1 MLGFA
6 RVTQNKCL
14 NAEGVG
20 RMQILA
26 DDLLATLPPAKYA
39 PIKQVGKRNVPTHT
53 LTIDGRSV
61 TVAIKP
67 LAGILRTFKGKQ
79 IDIATNPLGMTI
91 TAPGT
96 TATLYDLDNPIADE
110 AFEQWR
116 TSFDAA
122 CAAQEH
128 PYVVCPEFTM
138 RRIYYDWEA
147 PQEKPSHYAPEELRR
162 RQNDF
167 MQPPVVTNGK

>member
-1 MLGFA
+1 M
-6 RVTQNKCL
+6 
-14 NAEGVG
+14 NAEGAN

-39 PIKQVGKRNVPTHT
+39 PIKQAGKRSVQAHT
-53 LTIDGRSV
+53 ITIDDRSV

-67 LAGILRTFKGKQ
+67 LAGILRTFKGRQ

-138 RRIYYDWEA
+138 RRIYYDEHIPIVFEPPQRTKEERDRMIEA
-147 PQEKPSHYAPEELRR
+147 FE
-162 RQNDF
+162 
-167 MQPPVVTNGK
+167 QPPVITLTD